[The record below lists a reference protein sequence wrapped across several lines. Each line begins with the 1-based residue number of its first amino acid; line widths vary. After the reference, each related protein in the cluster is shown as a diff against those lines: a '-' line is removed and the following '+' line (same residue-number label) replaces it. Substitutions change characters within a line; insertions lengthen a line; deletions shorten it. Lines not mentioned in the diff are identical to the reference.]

1 MVCVGWCLW
10 GGASVYQGDGW
21 NDHDD
26 WWPYKK
32 LLSPSSTW
40 HIIITEEEEQGSTSK
55 EGGWRPQKIVSSFP
69 SRSRHRPRHKS
80 KGTRLS
86 RKKHKQSHN
95 LDIQDYKEKGHFPKR
110 FSMFRS
116 EFGSYFR
123 LNFFSSLIAVFA
135 DFRWWFLLLS
145 MIAVCEVTSCE

>member
-1 MVCVGWCLW
+1 MQQGRAGVLWHCRVWQGTWKNRWVLYARVSVTEQHVQQCEQKVGYIQQQSS
-10 GGASVYQGDGW
+10 GG
-21 NDHDD
+21 
-26 WWPYKK
+26 
-32 LLSPSSTW
+32 
-40 HIIITEEEEQGSTSK
+40 
-55 EGGWRPQKIVSSFP
+55 RRQKIVSSFP

-86 RKKHKQSHN
+86 RKKHKQS
-95 LDIQDYKEKGHFPKR
+95 DKRHFPKR

>member
-1 MVCVGWCLW
+1 MLWHCRVWQGTWKNRWVLYATVSVTEQHVQQCEQRVGYIQQQSS
-10 GGASVYQGDGW
+10 GG
-21 NDHDD
+21 
-26 WWPYKK
+26 
-32 LLSPSSTW
+32 
-40 HIIITEEEEQGSTSK
+40 
-55 EGGWRPQKIVSSFP
+55 RRQKIVSSFP

-86 RKKHKQSHN
+86 RKKHKQSH
-95 LDIQDYKEKGHFPKR
+95 KRHFPKR

>member
-1 MVCVGWCLW
+1 MKGCVPQGRAGVLW
-10 GGASVYQGDGW
+10 HCRVWQGTWQNRWVLYATVSVTEQHVQQCEQKVGYIQQQSSGG
-21 NDHDD
+21 
-26 WWPYKK
+26 
-32 LLSPSSTW
+32 
-40 HIIITEEEEQGSTSK
+40 
-55 EGGWRPQKIVSSFP
+55 RRQKIVSSFP

-86 RKKHKQSHN
+86 RKKHKQSHT
-95 LDIQDYKEKGHFPKR
+95 LDIQEYKEKGHFPKR